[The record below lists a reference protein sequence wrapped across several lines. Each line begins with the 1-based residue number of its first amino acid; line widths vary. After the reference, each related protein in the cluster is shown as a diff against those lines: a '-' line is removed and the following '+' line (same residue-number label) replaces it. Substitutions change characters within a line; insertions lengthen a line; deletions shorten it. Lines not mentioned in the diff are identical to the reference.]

1 MTVRELGDFII
12 WAGAV
17 IGALF
22 AIGAVL
28 RVAVVTPLKRHVVSE
43 VQEVTVKLG
52 ILNQRFTDHLMSHR
66 DRTETKPLPNCD
78 H

>member
-17 IGALF
+17 VGALL

-28 RVAVVTPLKRHVVSE
+28 RVVVVAPLKRHVGEE
-43 VQEVTVKLG
+43 VRELSAKVGV
-52 ILNQRFTDHLMSHR
+52 LNQRFSDHLMTHR
-66 DRTETKPLPNCD
+66 SDTNS
-78 H
+78 